1 MNPLEI
7 APQELRN
14 LLEKAAAAAAGYWES
29 LPDRPVHPNTSAK
42 QLETLFSAELPEA
55 GVGGG
60 AVNDL
65 KVLLENSRAGNG
77 RFFGYVLGS
86 GDPVAAIADLIA
98 SALNQ
103 NCTAWRSSPAAVTI
117 ENIVISWLASA
128 IGCAGFTGS
137 LTGGGSSA
145 NLMGLAMA
153 REAKLPANG
162 DGAKPGTI
170 YASEQ
175 VHMSIPKAVALLG
188 LGRSNLRLVRVDDD
202 FRMRIDALEDAIA
215 NDRRAGKHPIAIVAT
230 AGTVNTGAI

>member
-1 MNPLEI
+1 MSGMNPLEI
-7 APQELRN
+7 APRELRN

-42 QLETLFSAELPEA
+42 RLEELFSAELPEL
-55 GVGGG
+55 GVG
-60 AVNDL
+60 ADAFNDL
-65 KVLLENSRAGNG
+65 KNLFDNSRAGNG

-86 GDPVAAIADLIA
+86 GEPVAAIADLLA

-117 ENIVISWLASA
+117 EKIVISWLASA
-128 IGCAGFTGS
+128 IGCGGFTGS

-153 REAKLPANG
+153 REAKAPAND
-162 DGAKPGTI
+162 DGVLKACTV
-170 YASEQ
+170 YASAE

-188 LGRSNLRLVRVDDD
+188 MGHHAVRFVPIDDN
-202 FRMRIDALEDAIA
+202 FRMIAGELESAIEK
-215 NDRRAGKHPIAIVAT
+215 DRAAGKTPVA
-230 AGTVNTGAI
+230 VV

>member
-14 LLEKAAAAAAGYWES
+14 LLEQAADAAAGYWES

-42 QLETLFSAELPEA
+42 QLEKLFSADVPES
-55 GVGGG
+55 GLG
-60 AVNDL
+60 AEAFKDFDNLFD
-65 KVLLENSRAGNG
+65 NSRAGNG

-86 GDPVAAIADLIA
+86 GEPVGAIADLLA

-103 NCTAWRSSPAAVTI
+103 NVTAWRSSPAAVTI
-117 ENIVISWLASA
+117 EKIVISWSAAA

-153 REAKLPANG
+153 REAKLSANS
-162 DGAKPGTI
+162 DGARAGI
-170 YASEQ
+170 VYASEQ
-175 VHMSIPKAVALLG
+175 AHMSIPKAVALLG
-188 LGRSNLRLVRVDDD
+188 LGCSNLRLIPVDSE
-202 FRMRIDALEDAIA
+202 FR
-215 NDRRAGKHPIAIVAT
+215 
-230 AGTVNTGAI
+230 